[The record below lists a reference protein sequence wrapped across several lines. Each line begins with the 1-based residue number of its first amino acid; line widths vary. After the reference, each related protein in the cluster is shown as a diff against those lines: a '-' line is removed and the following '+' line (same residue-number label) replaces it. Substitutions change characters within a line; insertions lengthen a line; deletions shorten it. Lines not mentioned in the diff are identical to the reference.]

1 MRIFRRKPRSP
12 RAMAPAI
19 KLPIAPIGK
28 NESQRAKT

>member
-19 KLPIAPIGK
+19 KLPIAPMGK
-28 NESQRAKT
+28 NESHRANT